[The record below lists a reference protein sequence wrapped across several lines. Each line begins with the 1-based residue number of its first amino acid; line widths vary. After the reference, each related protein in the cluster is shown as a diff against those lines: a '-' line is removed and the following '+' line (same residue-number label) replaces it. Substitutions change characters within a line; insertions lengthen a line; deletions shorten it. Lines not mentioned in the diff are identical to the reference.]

1 MCNHIVLGIRKCL
14 KSPKKDFCHMHMPQ
28 KISQV
33 ENLIEI
39 LNLKTSENKL
49 IEDLKTVNSFIKT
62 QKKAYNDLYS
72 QHEKNVNEHNS
83 CVNDWKKDMDRLK
96 QEVKGLNKT
105 IEKKNQIIKNND
117 LTTKAALVKKEISIL
132 KVVEVT
138 LNRNEE
144 TEKELLNKISKFQLK
159 ISQLELALNNSKLN
173 ELLMM
178 EDYNSFQ
185 IIKEFE
191 KHKHELLEKNIDL
204 YNYDDSDFHEER
216 INRNYI
222 VHQKILQN

>member
-1 MCNHIVLGIRKCL
+1 MLDVYRGNYDPVSNNLL
-14 KSPKKDFCHMHMPQ
+14 KY
-28 KISQV
+28 I
-33 ENLIEI
+33 N
-39 LNLKTSENKL
+39 
-49 IEDLKTVNSFIKT
+49 
-62 QKKAYNDLYS
+62 
-72 QHEKNVNEHNS
+72 
-83 CVNDWKKDMDRLK
+83 
-96 QEVKGLNKT
+96 
-105 IEKKNQIIKNND
+105 
-117 LTTKAALVKKEISIL
+117 AASYLDCK
-132 KVVEVT
+132 
-138 LNRNEE
+138 
-144 TEKELLNKISKFQLK
+144 
-159 ISQLELALNNSKLN
+159 SKLN